1 MSINP
6 VPGVEA
12 ASTQPTE
19 ASPHRNRSAAANP
32 RPAPPEPEPGPKPEA
47 DLSPSAPALT
57 ELPEDEVQVQRDS
70 GAGGEIV
77 IKYLDQSGG
86 VILQVPSSQVLEV
99 ARAIDQEVAQ
109 EEKTL
114 ANRDAAQS
122 SHEGDK
128 VHGD

>member
-1 MSINP
+1 MSINR

-12 ASTQPTE
+12 ASAPQAGAE
-19 ASPHRNRSAAANP
+19 NP
-32 RPAPPEPEPGPKPEA
+32 RPTLPEPGTSPKPEGHP
-47 DLSPSAPALT
+47 SPSSAALT

-77 IKYLDQSGG
+77 IKYLDQSGT

-109 EEKTL
+109 AEKTL
-114 ANRDAAQS
+114 ANRDAYQS
-122 SHEGDK
+122 SHQGGK
-128 VHGD
+128 IHGD